1 MPRSAGSPHRGVP
14 AVPGSFESEMATD
27 PLKPVA
33 LVSMPTLSARFPSF
47 QLALLKPTLER
58 EGLPVQTFSLFMYFG
73 TQVGWRLN
81 ETLSDVYPCMLGE
94 WIWTK
99 AAFGDFAAG
108 DGYFETYRDD
118 LETICEKAGC
128 SFEDLRRLRE
138 TEAPAFI
145 DFCMTSI
152 DWSRFGVIGFSVV
165 FQQMLASLALAKAL
179 KRKYPHIPVMMGG
192 ATFEDDIADEIMK
205 GCPEVDYVHCGDAD
219 ETLAPAIRRLYAGQS
234 MAGIPGM
241 MWRNGSQVAYAG
253 RAPNLADM
261 NKTPV
266 PDFDEYFYARKEG
279 GYHEYGQAEEVLLP
293 IETARGCWWGVKN
306 HCTFCGLNRAGMEFR
321 SKHVENVIQQLDELS
336 RRYGILDFNAIDNII
351 APEYV
356 DQLFQRLGEA
366 NTDLRIH
373 YEVRPS
379 LTRAQLRQMRKG
391 GLFSIQPG
399 VESLSTHILKLMR
412 KHTTGVRN
420 LELIKW
426 STYYG
431 INNLYNILLR
441 FPGETRE
448 DYRAQC
454 EVMSKIHH
462 FQAPWAVAK
471 ARADRGS
478 PMYAEPETQSVTRLV
493 PSPCY
498 DYLFPK
504 DRFDLNRVSY
514 YFEHEMGNTLED
526 HEYGEIFE
534 AVEEWQERWRQEP
547 RPYLRYRKTWA
558 TILIEDGRNGSPRTT
573 AYSDDYASLYEYCAD
588 ARGLREISA
597 KFEDAGWVG
606 PALEELVEK
615 DLIVHLD
622 QRYLSLALPEN
633 PYF

>member
-1 MPRSAGSPHRGVP
+1 
-14 AVPGSFESEMATD
+14 MARYRRT
-27 PLKPVA
+27 PTRRPSLQLACNCVMTSVALKPVA
-33 LVSMPTLSARFPSF
+33 LISMPTLSARFPSF

-58 EGLPVQTFSLFMYFG
+58 EGIPVQTFSLFMYFG
-73 TQVGWRLN
+73 TYVGWRIN

-99 AAFGDFAAG
+99 AAFGDFAN
-108 DGYFETYRDD
+108 DDEYFEIYHNN
-118 LETICEKAGC
+118 LKAICAKAGC
-128 SFEDLRRLRE
+128 SFDDLRQLRDKA
-138 TEAPAFI
+138 APGFI
-145 DFCMTSI
+145 DFCVERI

-165 FQQMLASLALAKAL
+165 FQQTVASIALARAL
-179 KRKYPHIPVMMGG
+179 KQRYPHIPIMMGG
-192 ATFEDDIADEIMK
+192 ASFEDDIAEEIMK
-205 GCPEVDYVHCGDAD
+205 GCPQVDFVHCGDAD
-219 ETLAPAIRRLYAGQS
+219 ETLPKTIRRLYSGQS
-234 MAGIPGM
+234 MKGMPGI
-241 MWRNGSQVAYAG
+241 MWRDNDRVVFNG

-261 NKTPV
+261 NKTPT

-279 GYHEYGQAEEVLLP
+279 GYHYSDEAQEVLLP

-321 SKHVENVIQQLDELS
+321 SKRVDNVIQQLDELS

-351 APEYV
+351 EPEYI
-356 DQLFQRLGEA
+356 DRLFTQLSDA
-366 NTDLRIH
+366 NTDIHIH

-379 LTRAQLRQMRKG
+379 LSRVQLKQMRKG

-399 VESLSTHILKLMR
+399 VESFSTHILKLMR

-441 FPGETRE
+441 FPGETAQ
-448 DYRAQC
+448 DYRTQC
-454 EVMSKIHH
+454 DVISKIPH

-478 PMYAEPETQSVTRLV
+478 PMFTDREAQSVTRLV

-514 YFEHEMGNTLED
+514 YFEHEMDNTLD
-526 HEYGEIFE
+526 DRGYDEIFE
-534 AVEEWQERWRQEP
+534 AVDAWQYRWNQHP
-547 RPYLRYRKTWA
+547 RPYLRYRKAWA
-558 TILIEDGRNGSPRTT
+558 TILIDDGRNCSPRVMT
-573 AYSDDYASLYEYCAD
+573 YSDEYANLYEYCAD
-588 ARGLREISA
+588 AHSRKEISA
-597 KFEDAGWVG
+597 KFDDASWVDA
-606 PALEELVEK
+606 ALEEFVER
-615 DLIVHLD
+615 DLMIHLD
-622 QRYLSLALPEN
+622 NRYLSLALPEN

>member
-1 MPRSAGSPHRGVP
+1 MT
-14 AVPGSFESEMATD
+14 TD
-27 PLKPVA
+27 SLKPVA

-58 EGLPVQTFSLFMYFG
+58 AGIPVQTFSLFMYFG
-73 TQVGWRLN
+73 TQVGWRVN
-81 ETLSDVYPCMLGE
+81 ETLADVYPCMLGE

-99 AAFGDFAAG
+99 AAFGDFADN
-108 DGYFETYRDD
+108 DGYFETYRGD
-118 LETICEKAGC
+118 LEAICHKAGC
-128 SFEDLRRLRE
+128 SLDDLRRLRE
-138 TEAPAFI
+138 TAAPAFI
-145 DFCMTSI
+145 DFCLTSV

-165 FQQMLASLALAKAL
+165 FQQTLASIALARAL
-179 KRKYPHIPVMMGG
+179 KQRYPHIPIMMGG
-192 ATFEDDIADEIMK
+192 ATFEDDIAEEIMK

-219 ETLAPAIRRLYAGQS
+219 ETLPVAIRRLYAGQS
-234 MAGIPGM
+234 MAGMPGM
-241 MWRNGSQVAYAG
+241 MWRDRGQVAYAG

-266 PDFDEYFYARKEG
+266 PDFDEYFYARSEG
-279 GYHEYGQAEEVLLP
+279 GYHYYDQAQGVLLP

-321 SKHVENVIQQLDELS
+321 AKRVEDVIGQLDELS

-351 APEYV
+351 APEYI
-356 DQLFQRLGEA
+356 DQLFDQLSAA

-373 YEVRPS
+373 YEVRPNLS
-379 LTRAQLRQMRKG
+379 RAQLKQMRQG

-399 VESLSTHILKLMR
+399 VESFSTHILKLMR
-412 KHTTGVRN
+412 KHMTGVRN

-441 FPGETRE
+441 FPGETAE

-454 EVMSKIHH
+454 EVMAKIHH

-514 YFEHEMGNTLED
+514 YFEHEMDNTLD
-526 HEYGEIFE
+526 DDGYGEIFE
-534 AVEEWQERWRQEP
+534 AVDAWQRRWRSRP
-547 RPYLRYRKTWA
+547 RPYLRYRKAWA
-558 TILIEDGRNGSPRTT
+558 TILIEDGRNGSPHSATY
-573 AYSDDYASLYEYCAD
+573 ADDYAQLYEYCAD
-588 ARGLREISA
+588 ARTRMDISA
-597 KFEDAGWVG
+597 RFEDAAWVDG
-606 PALEELVEK
+606 ALEEFVAK
-615 DLIVHLD
+615 DLMVHLD
-622 QRYLSLALPEN
+622 HRYLSLALPEN

>member
-1 MPRSAGSPHRGVP
+1 MT
-14 AVPGSFESEMATD
+14 TD
-27 PLKPVA
+27 SIKPVA
-33 LVSMPTLSARFPSF
+33 LISMPTLSARFPSF

-58 EGLPVQTFSLFMYFG
+58 EGIPVQTFSLFMYFG
-73 TQVGWRLN
+73 TQVGWRIN

-99 AAFGDFAAG
+99 AAFGDFTDN
-108 DGYFETYRDD
+108 DGYFETYRDN
-118 LETICEKAGC
+118 LEAICHKAGC
-128 SFEDLRRLRE
+128 SLDDLRRLRE
-138 TEAPAFI
+138 TAAPAFI
-145 DFCMTSI
+145 DFCMKSV
-152 DWSRFGVIGFSVV
+152 DWSRFGVIGLSVV
-165 FQQMLASLALAKAL
+165 FQQTLASIALAKAL
-179 KRKYPHIPVMMGG
+179 KQRYPHIPIMMGG
-192 ATFEDDIADEIMK
+192 ATFEDDIAEEIMK

-219 ETLAPAIRRLYAGQS
+219 ETLPVAIRRLYGGQS
-234 MAGIPGM
+234 MAGMPGM
-241 MWRNGSQVAYAG
+241 MWRNQDQVAYAG

-279 GYHEYGQAEEVLLP
+279 GYHDSDQAQGVLLP

-321 SKHVENVIQQLDELS
+321 SKRVENVIQQLDELS

-351 APEYV
+351 APEYI
-356 DQLFQRLGEA
+356 DRLFSQLSDA
-366 NTDLRIH
+366 NTDIRIH

-379 LTRAQLRQMRKG
+379 LSRAQLKQMRKG

-399 VESLSTHILKLMR
+399 VESFSTHILKLMR

-431 INNLYNILLR
+431 IDNLYNILLR
-441 FPGETRE
+441 FPGETLE

-454 EVMSKIHH
+454 DVMSKIHH

-478 PMYAEPETQSVTRLV
+478 PMYGEPETQSVTRLI
-493 PSPCY
+493 PSACY

-526 HEYGEIFE
+526 REYDEIFE
-534 AVEEWQERWRQEP
+534 AVDVWQHRWRQRP
-547 RPYLRYRKTWA
+547 RPYLRYRKAWA
-558 TILIEDGRNGSPRTT
+558 TIRIEDGRNCSPRTT
-573 AYSDDYASLYEYCAD
+573 TYSDDYANLYEYCAD
-588 ARGLREISA
+588 ARSPREISA
-597 KFEDAGWVG
+597 KFDDAAWVDA
-606 PALEELVEK
+606 ALEEFVGN
-615 DLIVHLD
+615 DLMVHLD
-622 QRYLSLALPEN
+622 NRYLSLALPEN